1 MQSEQTTLRLTFLG
15 VKQHGN
21 TFHPTSEVD
30 IACVKTPH
38 PSPQE
43 KSENGVCAQAKV
55 DIRVFLLYFFQ
66 SQPIGRVFNR
76 YVERSI
82 LVGRTN
88 CFYFPCCHLT
98 ANNHFYESFIQDT
111 IVLHEALK

>member
-43 KSENGVCAQAKV
+43 KSENVVCAQAKV
-55 DIRVFLLYFFQ
+55 DIRVFLLYFFNHSPLGGYLTDTQ
-66 SQPIGRVFNR
+66 NVLFLWGAPTVSTSRVA
-76 YVERSI
+76 
-82 LVGRTN
+82 T
-88 CFYFPCCHLT
+88 
-98 ANNHFYESFIQDT
+98 
-111 IVLHEALK
+111 